1 LDPNTK
7 VEWWFVFKFN
17 AEAFPQSCAAPQR
30 ACPFG
35 GHVQPYQQFSQQFV
49 YASSTNHTLQQG
61 GGCLG
66 GTTTDPLGATFNQVY
81 NGNFSFVLWNDQ
93 FYGDPILT
101 EGGPWGHSKG
111 MLAWDQNGNGLVLQV
126 STPDWPGSGS
136 PATLRNSGN
145 TLGCILT
152 DNDIM
157 VSQHFFSLQLNKDD
171 VVIVLK
177 ALANAS
183 VVTDPGKP
191 QIVKNGGPAEIQTLV
206 EALGKESSSKVP
218 TKDKLSSGVVL
229 ISKPSNL
236 HVPPWQMVSAMLGGE
251 PLRAATWW
259 TKPEIPTTTAAT
271 AIGCWDPSLGK
282 PGAVEIAISGTW
294 NGKTIGLE
302 GLAEPNGNHAKVGVS
317 TGSHTYA
324 IFGDMNQQGSL
335 APPRCP
341 SSQNGRGGLFYV
353 VDDAPLFRS
362 VQDLIKGSAA
372 PSH

>member
-1 LDPNTK
+1 
-7 VEWWFVFKFN
+7 
-17 AEAFPQSCAAPQR
+17 
-30 ACPFG
+30 
-35 GHVQPYQQFSQQFV
+35 
-49 YASSTNHTLQQG
+49 LQQG

-81 NGNFSFVLWNDQ
+81 TGNFSFVLWNDQ

-101 EGGPWGHSKG
+101 EGAPWGHSKG

-136 PATLRNSGN
+136 QATPRSSGN

-152 DNDIM
+152 DNNIM

-183 VVTDPGKP
+183 VLTDPSKP
-191 QIVKNGGPAEIQTLV
+191 QIVKNGGPAEIQALV

-218 TKDKLSSGVVL
+218 TKDRLSSGIVL
-229 ISKPSNL
+229 ISKPSKLN
-236 HVPPWQMVSAMLGGE
+236 VPPWQMVSAMLGGE

-259 TKPEIPTTTAAT
+259 TKPEIPTTTAST
-271 AIGCWDPSLGK
+271 VIGCWDASLGK
-282 PGAVEIAISGTW
+282 PGAVEIATSGTW

-335 APPRCP
+335 APPRCS

-353 VDDAPLFRS
+353 VDDAPLFHS

-372 PSH
+372 PSR